1 VKKLLILIVLALVG
15 WWALRT
21 QHGGMLAAQAP
32 RSADGVL
39 VSTEPAFGGLDFT
52 PPWNPLGDYQ
62 QMPLGSIDVTARVLA
77 RLDYPR
83 VGYGKVLPTDLVLGW
98 GPMSDNRIID
108 HVAIRQVDRGVELVP
123 DETDAI
129 TAAAARASVMVVA
142 VYSDYQAHTAALDAL
157 RIGDVIHLYGW
168 RLKLKNAEG
177 STWSGGSGR
186 EKVGERAFIAQVL
199 MLQVGDRKVF
209 GNWDAYRAP

>member
-1 VKKLLILIVLALVG
+1 VLALVG

-32 RSADGVL
+32 RPADGVL

-52 PPWNPLGDYQ
+52 PPWNPLGNYQ
-62 QMPLGSIDVTARVLA
+62 QMPQGSLDVTARVLA
-77 RLDYPR
+77 RQDYPR
-83 VGYGKVLPTDLVLGW
+83 DGYGEVLPTDLVLGW

-123 DETDAI
+123 DNTGAI
-129 TAAAARASVMVVA
+129 TADAARASVMVVA
-142 VYSDYQAHTAALDAL
+142 VYSDFQAHTAALNTL
-157 RIGDVIHLYGW
+157 RVGDVIHLYGW
-168 RLKLKNAEG
+168 RLKLKNADG
-177 STWSGGSGR
+177 SIWSGGSGR

-199 MLQVGDRKVF
+199 MLQVGEQKLF